1 MPQILFYFILIDLFW
16 DRKSIFP
23 SNRQCKYVS
32 SKICAL
38 PSCFSSSTSSN
49 EAISYNLEMIAQND
63 NNSSEEDVLVYA
75 NQR

>member
-1 MPQILFYFILIDLFW
+1 M
-16 DRKSIFP
+16 
-23 SNRQCKYVS
+23 YVS

>member
-23 SNRQCKYVS
+23 SNRQTCV
-32 SKICAL
+32 L